1 MTSTIVARAPDRPA
15 VPAEARRVAQAAALP
30 AAFIAGLAALVL
42 VPRIAAVPR
51 LVWTLASIAAALGLG
66 LAFTLARARR
76 DARTLAVERVVV
88 SSHYVQ
94 AAVQLSI
101 LLYWGWFAAAVYRQ
115 WSLVLAQV
123 LFLYAFDG
131 LLSWTRRR
139 PWRLGF
145 GPLPVVFSTNLLL
158 WFKDEWFFLQFLMIT
173 IGVLGKQF
181 LTWEREG
188 RRTHVFNP
196 SAFGQSVIAVALIAT
211 GTTNAL
217 TWGRE
222 IATSFETP
230 HMLIV
235 IFLGGLVVQYL
246 FRVTLMTLAA
256 AATLVLLNL
265 AYTQATGVY
274 FFVNINVAAPVFLGL
289 HLLVTDPATS
299 PRTNVGKIVFGVLYA
314 LGYALLFRLFSLY
327 EVPTFW
333 DKLLPVPV
341 LNLCVPLIDRLCG
354 RGPLGRWNAR
364 WQSALAPRA
373 LHLAH
378 MGVWIALFGGMW
390 ATGFV
395 EGGVHPGASIPFW
408 KDAYAQGKP
417 HAGHSL
423 VMAAG
428 SLAESGGSAAA
439 YNELGLICIEGH
451 IVDRNPG
458 TAARYFGRACELGS
472 LEGCANVA
480 VQYLFLKQRRSQE
493 DVTRALDRLETA
505 CSERSGACFLA
516 GAAYERGRGRPR
528 DAARAIELYQRAG
541 ADSPYARKG
550 LVRIGLSGAGPSTSA
565 AGAQARQLEA
575 SCAAGDAED
584 CWYLAYV
591 HDRGQGVP
599 RDPVKARE
607 GMERACGRG
616 LASACGLAKAAEL
629 PPFEPPVM
637 AAPGWSTA
645 FPLRAPS

>member
-1 MTSTIVARAPDRPA
+1 MTSTSTSAIAAAASDPPAGPRP
-15 VPAEARRVAQAAALP
+15 AALP
-30 AAFIAGLAALVL
+30 AALAAGLAALAL
-42 VPRIAAVPR
+42 LPRISGVPR
-51 LVWTLASIAAALGLG
+51 LAWTLWLIAGALGLW
-66 LAFTLARARR
+66 LAVVVTWARR
-76 DARTLAVERVVV
+76 NARVLAIERVVV
-88 SSHYVQ
+88 RAHYVQ
-94 AAVQLSI
+94 ACVQFSI
-101 LLYWGWFAAAVYRQ
+101 LVWWGWFAPAVYRQ
-115 WSLVLAQV
+115 WPLVLAQL
-123 LFLYAFDG
+123 LFLYVFDA
-131 LLSWTRRR
+131 LLSWTRGR
-139 PWRLGF
+139 PWRVGF
-145 GPLPVVFSTNLLL
+145 GPLPIIFSTNLLL
-158 WFKDEWFFLQFLMIT
+158 WFKDEWFFLQFAMIT

-181 LTWEREG
+181 LTWQREG

-230 HMLIV
+230 HMLFV

-256 AATLVLLNL
+256 AATLVLINL

-299 PRTNVGKIVFGVLYA
+299 PRTNVGKIAYGVLYA

-341 LNLCVPLIDRLCG
+341 LNLCVPLIDRLAG
-354 RGPLGRWNAR
+354 RGLVGRWNAR
-364 WQSALAPRA
+364 WESALAPRA

-378 MGVWIALFGGMW
+378 MGVWVALFAGMW

-395 EGGVHPGASIPFW
+395 EAAHPGASVAFW
-408 KDAYAQGKP
+408 KNAYAEGKP

-428 SLAESGGSAAA
+428 AQAEGLGSAAA
-439 YNELGLICIEGH
+439 FNELGLISIEGR
-451 IVDRNPG
+451 IVDRSPG
-458 TAARYFGRACELGS
+458 GAARYFGRACELGS

-493 DVTRALDRLETA
+493 DVTRALDRLEAA

-516 GAAYERGRGRPR
+516 GAAYERGRGRPQ
-528 DAARAIELYQRAG
+528 DTARAIELYQRAG

-550 LVRIGLSGAGPSTSA
+550 LVRIGLSGADARPVTE
-565 AGAQARQLEA
+565 AGVRQLEA
-575 SCAAGDAED
+575 SCASGDAED
-584 CWYLAYV
+584 CWYLAYAY
-591 HDRGQGVP
+591 DSGNGVRP
-599 RDPVKARE
+599 DPAQARQA
-607 GMERACGRG
+607 MERACGRG
-616 LASACGLAKAAEL
+616 LAPACALAKAASF

-645 FPLRAPS
+645 FPLRAPSGP